1 MGLEKIQET
10 KQTPVLPPE
19 KQQAPLDE
27 NTIKSL
33 KSQINVFDGIE
44 KLGPDIGGSME
55 IHKGS
60 IFSYTPKIISNT
72 RVVGTNAQNAVRITE
87 KKSYTYSDTDGNGT
101 FETLTVETKDEK
113 GNLISITKYGKSK
126 DDNKSNYDK
135 EISPDEKIK

>member
-10 KQTPVLPPE
+10 KQLPTLPVE

-27 NTIKSL
+27 ETIKSL

-72 RVVGTNAQNAVRITE
+72 RVVKTPTGPKTE
-87 KKSYTYSDTDGNGT
+87 TTKQSYTYSDTDHNGT

-126 DDNKSNYDK
+126 DDNVSNYDK
-135 EISPDEKIK
+135 EIPPAENKK